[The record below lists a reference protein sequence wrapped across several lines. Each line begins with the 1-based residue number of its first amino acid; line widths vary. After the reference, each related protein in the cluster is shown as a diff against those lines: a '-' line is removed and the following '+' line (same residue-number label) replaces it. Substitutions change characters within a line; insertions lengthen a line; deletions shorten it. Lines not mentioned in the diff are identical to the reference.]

1 MSSSAIDPV
10 HRHLSNVLTPL
21 IDDKMVALAKG
32 NATKTD
38 LDTVSTAEK
47 YAAQVAYIQA
57 LNDVLDRCAEIE
69 NEMYGA
75 RPGAIEE
82 EQQQG

>member
-1 MSSSAIDPV
+1 VSSSAIDPF
-10 HRHLSNVLTPL
+10 HRQLSNVLTPL

-32 NATKTD
+32 NATKTES
-38 LDTVSTAEK
+38 DTASTAEK

-57 LNDVLDRCAEIE
+57 LNDVLDRCREIE
-69 NEMYGA
+69 LEMYGA

-82 EQQQG
+82 EQQ